1 MVYNRQKKMKRTIF
15 LSVIAC
21 IVSLLAFEGC
31 KKEKQMYTIT
41 VASNISS
48 CSVSGGGTFEDGTTT
63 TITAIPADGYT
74 FVKWNDE
81 ITTNPRTITV
91 TGNAAYIAMFEETG
105 NGGGNGGGSS
115 SIPTPTGVTASIETE
130 NGTDYILIEWNS
142 VSAAVQYKVYYSTS
156 SSGSYEYLGYSTQN
170 YGYIVA
176 TNTDNYFKVSAVDAD
191 GNESGLSSYAYC
203 YYSGNG
209 GGGGG
214 GGVSVPNAPTGVTA
228 SNVGSSS
235 SPQIKISWSSVS
247 NATGYK
253 VYRSSSASGTYSQI
267 GSETSNTYLYDYSPM
282 SGYNYY
288 KVKAVN
294 SAGESSYSSY
304 TYYNNN
310 GGGGGGTSYSPCPP
324 TISVSGTSSQSVT
337 WTISTST
344 GCGTPTSYEVYH
356 YNPCSEEWDLMTTT
370 TSRSYSCP
378 SSAVHPGINRY
389 TVKAINSQGSAYNTA
404 TSQSVPLAKPSSF
417 SVQKLG
423 NDGIKFTWASVAK
436 ATGYQIFMSSTANGT
451 YTIYQDL
458 NNYTGTEQICSFPG
472 TSGTTYYFKIKA
484 VFYCGY
490 INEYSDLTTYKSVTF

>member
-191 GNESGLSSYAYC
+191 GNEQAVLIDFGISKHYTHQGQATTTSPIAHSKGFAPLEQYRE
-203 YYSGNG
+203 
-209 GGGGG
+209 
-214 GGVSVPNAPTGVTA
+214 GGVQEFSPTSDVYSLGATLYYLLTA
-228 SNVGSSS
+228 
-235 SPQIKISWSSVS
+235 QIPPEATLLIEDPLERPAKISSDLWQVVS
-247 NATGYK
+247 RA
-253 VYRSSSASGTYSQI
+253 
-267 GSETSNTYLYDYSPM
+267 M
-282 SGYNYY
+282 
-288 KVKAVN
+288 
-294 SAGESSYSSY
+294 ESSRKRRYQTVDEMLNALRNVRMTFSSKVNHSLGQVEEETVISSDIGETTVFQKQENKPLKTIDPKNVLQIRTNEQDANLKEEKETTFKGLLWGIIFICAFLVFIFLIFSRKY
-304 TYYNNN
+304 TNTEQPTFKPEVQHKPVDRLVLAEDNRDSIISALINNMVEVT
-310 GGGGGGTSYSPCPP
+310 GGSYMM
-324 TISVSGTSSQSVT
+324 GE
-337 WTISTST
+337 
-344 GCGTPTSYEVYH
+344 TPEQGKTEQ
-356 YNPCSEEWDLMTTT
+356 SEEWMRDKAHKESVSTFF
-370 TSRSYSCP
+370 
-378 SSAVHPGINRY
+378 IN
-389 TVKAINSQGSAYNTA
+389 
-404 TSQSVPLAKPSSF
+404 
-417 SVQKLG
+417 
-423 NDGIKFTWASVAK
+423 KFD
-436 ATGYQIFMSSTANGT
+436 IF
-451 YTIYQDL
+451 
-458 NNYTGTEQICSFPG
+458 
-472 TSGTTYYFKIKA
+472 
-484 VFYCGY
+484 
-490 INEYSDLTTYKSVTF
+490 